1 MEISFLGACG
11 TVTGSM
17 YLITTDKK
25 RKILVDSGIFQG
37 EWEDLNHSSFP
48 FDPYEIDY
56 VILTH
61 AHLDHIGRLPKLVKE
76 GFEGKILGTPATL
89 DLARIILMDAA
100 KLQSEEFET
109 QKKRN
114 DRKGIETREPLYT
127 LEDAIATMSYFKPI
141 GGYDKEIEILE
152 GVTITWRDA
161 GHILGSAFLEMTI
174 DGHKVVF
181 SGDLG
186 NRNKP
191 IIRDPESIKMKDAE
205 LIVVES
211 TYGSRLHK
219 SIEESKEEL
228 LNALK
233 ETLPKGNVVIPS
245 FAIERAQDLLYYIRE
260 FKEEGLLSKDVK
272 VFLDSPLAIS
282 ATNIFR
288 AHKECFDDEAR
299 ELLKQKRDLFSF
311 PNLFFTRSKEASM
324 EINNIKSGA
333 IIIAGSGM
341 CTGGRIKHH
350 LKHNL
355 WREECAVIFVGY
367 QAAGTLG
374 RRIVDGEE
382 EVEIYGETVKV
393 NAKIYTINGF
403 SAHADQQEILDWV
416 SSVDKNTKVVVTH
429 GEEVERDALAEKLK
443 ELGFNE
449 ILKPKLKDVITL

>member
-141 GGYDKEIEILE
+141 SGYDKEIEILE

-174 DGHKVVF
+174 DGHKLVF

-219 SIEESKEEL
+219 SIEESKEEF

-449 ILKPKLKDVITL
+449 ILKPKLKDIITL

>member
-114 DRKGIETREPLYT
+114 DRKGIETPEPLYT

-141 GGYDKEIEILE
+141 SGYDKEIEILE

-219 SIEESKEEL
+219 SIEESKEEF

-374 RRIVDGEE
+374 RRIVDGEK

-393 NAKIYTINGF
+393 NSKIYTINGF

-416 SSVDKNTKVVVTH
+416 SPVDKNTKVVITH

-449 ILKPKLKDVITL
+449 ILKPKLKDIITL

>member
-141 GGYDKEIEILE
+141 SGYDKEIEILE

-174 DGHKVVF
+174 DGHKLVF

-191 IIRDPESIKMKDAE
+191 IIRDPESIKMKDSE

>member
-25 RKILVDSGIFQG
+25 RKILVDGGVFQG

-114 DRKGIETREPLYT
+114 DRKGIETQEPLYT

-141 GGYDKEIEILE
+141 SGYDKEIEILE

-161 GHILGSAFLEMTI
+161 GHILGSAFLEMNI
-174 DGHKVVF
+174 DGHKLVF

-219 SIEESKEEL
+219 SIEESKEEF
-228 LNALK
+228 LNALN

-260 FKEEGLLSKDVK
+260 FKEEGLLSKEVK

-299 ELLKQKRDLFSF
+299 ELLKQKRDLFSS

-374 RRIVDGEE
+374 RRIVDGEK

-449 ILKPKLKDVITL
+449 ILKPKLKDIITL

>member
-141 GGYDKEIEILE
+141 SGYDKEIEILE

-174 DGHKVVF
+174 DGHKLVF

-219 SIEESKEEL
+219 SIEESKEEF

-416 SSVDKNTKVVVTH
+416 SPLDKNTKVVVTH

>member
-1 MEISFLGACG
+1 
-11 TVTGSM
+11 
-17 YLITTDKK
+17 
-25 RKILVDSGIFQG
+25 
-37 EWEDLNHSSFP
+37 
-48 FDPYEIDY
+48 
-56 VILTH
+56 
-61 AHLDHIGRLPKLVKE
+61 
-76 GFEGKILGTPATL
+76 
-89 DLARIILMDAA
+89 
-100 KLQSEEFET
+100 
-109 QKKRN
+109 
-114 DRKGIETREPLYT
+114 
-127 LEDAIATMSYFKPI
+127 
-141 GGYDKEIEILE
+141 
-152 GVTITWRDA
+152 
-161 GHILGSAFLEMTI
+161 
-174 DGHKVVF
+174 
-181 SGDLG
+181 
-186 NRNKP
+186 
-191 IIRDPESIKMKDAE
+191 
-205 LIVVES
+205 
-211 TYGSRLHK
+211 
-219 SIEESKEEL
+219 
-228 LNALK
+228 
-233 ETLPKGNVVIPS
+233 
-245 FAIERAQDLLYYIRE
+245 
-260 FKEEGLLSKDVK
+260 LSKDVK

-288 AHKECFDDEAR
+288 AHKECFDDEAL

-374 RRIVDGEE
+374 RRIIDGEK

>member
-25 RKILVDSGIFQG
+25 RKILVDGGIFQG

-114 DRKGIETREPLYT
+114 DRKGIETPEPLYT

-141 GGYDKEIEILE
+141 SGYDKEIEILE

-219 SIEESKEEL
+219 SIEESKEEF

-367 QAAGTLG
+367 QATGTLG
-374 RRIVDGEE
+374 RRIVDGEK

-403 SAHADQQEILDWV
+403 SAHADQQEILDWL
-416 SSVDKNTKVVVTH
+416 SSVDKNTKVVITH

-449 ILKPKLKDVITL
+449 ILKPKLKDIITL

>member
-17 YLITTDKK
+17 YLITTDNK
-25 RKILVDSGIFQG
+25 RKILVDGGVFQG

-449 ILKPKLKDVITL
+449 ILKPKLKDIITL

>member
-25 RKILVDSGIFQG
+25 RKILVDGGVFQG
-37 EWEDLNHSSFP
+37 EWEDLNHSFFP

-127 LEDAIATMSYFKPI
+127 LEDAITTMSYFKPI
-141 GGYDKEIEILE
+141 SGYDKEIEILE
-152 GVTITWRDA
+152 DVTITWRDA

-191 IIRDPESIKMKDAE
+191 IIRDPESIKMKDSE

-228 LNALK
+228 LNALQ

-374 RRIVDGEE
+374 RRIIDGEK

-403 SAHADQQEILDWV
+403 SAHADQQEILDWI

>member
-25 RKILVDSGIFQG
+25 KKILVDSGIFQG

-114 DRKGIETREPLYT
+114 DRKGIETPEPLYT

-141 GGYDKEIEILE
+141 SGYDKEIEILE

-191 IIRDPESIKMKDAE
+191 IIRDPESIKRKDAE

-219 SIEESKEEL
+219 SIEESKEEF

-374 RRIVDGEE
+374 RRIVDGEK

-393 NAKIYTINGF
+393 NSKIYTINGF

-416 SSVDKNTKVVVTH
+416 SPVDKNTKVVITH

-449 ILKPKLKDVITL
+449 ILKPKLKDIITL

>member
-25 RKILVDSGIFQG
+25 RKILVDGGVFQG

-76 GFEGKILGTPATL
+76 GFEGKILGTTATL

-114 DRKGIETREPLYT
+114 DRKGIETPEPLYT

-141 GGYDKEIEILE
+141 SGYDKEIEILE

-174 DGHKVVF
+174 DGHKLVF

-219 SIEESKEEL
+219 SIEESKEEF

-374 RRIVDGEE
+374 RRIVDGEK

-393 NAKIYTINGF
+393 NSKIYTINGF

-416 SSVDKNTKVVVTH
+416 SPVDKNTKVVITH

-449 ILKPKLKDVITL
+449 ILKPKLKDIITL

>member
-25 RKILVDSGIFQG
+25 RKILVDGGVFQG
-37 EWEDLNHSSFP
+37 ELEDLNHSSFP

-141 GGYDKEIEILE
+141 SGYDKEIEILE

-174 DGHKVVF
+174 DGHKLVF

-219 SIEESKEEL
+219 SIEESKEEF

-374 RRIVDGEE
+374 RRIVDGEK

-416 SSVDKNTKVVVTH
+416 SSVEKNTKVVVTH

-449 ILKPKLKDVITL
+449 ILKPKLKDIITL

>member
-17 YLITTDKK
+17 YLVTTDKK

-141 GGYDKEIEILE
+141 SGYDKEIEILE

-174 DGHKVVF
+174 DGHKLVF

-219 SIEESKEEL
+219 SIEESKEEF

-393 NAKIYTINGF
+393 SAKIYTINGF

>member
-25 RKILVDSGIFQG
+25 RKILVDGGVFQG

-141 GGYDKEIEILE
+141 SGYDKEIEILQ

-174 DGHKVVF
+174 DGHKLVF

-219 SIEESKEEL
+219 SIEESKEEF

-416 SSVDKNTKVVVTH
+416 SSVEKNTKVVVTH

-449 ILKPKLKDVITL
+449 ILKPKLKDIITH

>member
-25 RKILVDSGIFQG
+25 RKILVDGGVFQG

-114 DRKGIETREPLYT
+114 DRKGIETPEPLYT

-141 GGYDKEIEILE
+141 SGYDKEIEILE

-219 SIEESKEEL
+219 SIEESKEEF

-260 FKEEGLLSKDVK
+260 FKEEGLLSKEVK

-374 RRIVDGEE
+374 RRIVDGEK

-416 SSVDKNTKVVVTH
+416 SPVDQNTKVVITH

-449 ILKPKLKDVITL
+449 ILKPKLKDIITL

>member
-25 RKILVDSGIFQG
+25 RKILVDGGVFQG

-114 DRKGIETREPLYT
+114 DRKGIETPEPLYT

-141 GGYDKEIEILE
+141 SGYDKEIEILE

-191 IIRDPESIKMKDAE
+191 IIRDPESIKRKDAE

-219 SIEESKEEL
+219 SIEESKEEF

-367 QAAGTLG
+367 QATGTLG
-374 RRIVDGEE
+374 RRIVDGEK

-403 SAHADQQEILDWV
+403 SAHADQQEILDWL
-416 SSVDKNTKVVVTH
+416 SSVDKNTKVVITH

-449 ILKPKLKDVITL
+449 ILKPKLKDIITL

>member
-174 DGHKVVF
+174 DGHKLVF

-219 SIEESKEEL
+219 SIEESKEEF

-449 ILKPKLKDVITL
+449 ILKPKLKDIITL

>member
-25 RKILVDSGIFQG
+25 KKILVDSGIFQG

-114 DRKGIETREPLYT
+114 DRKGIETPEPLYT

-141 GGYDKEIEILE
+141 SGYDKEIEILE

-219 SIEESKEEL
+219 SIEESKEEF

-374 RRIVDGEE
+374 RRIVDGEK

-393 NAKIYTINGF
+393 NSKIYTINGF

-416 SSVDKNTKVVVTH
+416 SPVDKNTKVVITH

-449 ILKPKLKDVITL
+449 ILKPKLKDIITL

>member
-25 RKILVDSGIFQG
+25 RKILVDGGVFQG

-114 DRKGIETREPLYT
+114 DRKGIETQEPLYT

-141 GGYDKEIEILE
+141 SGYDKEIEILE

-161 GHILGSAFLEMTI
+161 GHILGSAFLEMNI

-219 SIEESKEEL
+219 SIEESKEEF

-416 SSVDKNTKVVVTH
+416 SPVDKNTKVVVTH

-449 ILKPKLKDVITL
+449 ILKPKLKDIITL